1 MKRKRRQEKR
11 RNKNNKTFLIVAQVH
26 LGFLLPSALRR
37 WACSSLP
44 LCRRLAHYACN
55 NNGNRLGQTFFLNSR
70 QVAAS
75 GAASAQLSSAR
86 LCHHL
91 GFRAKEIARLQFGHT
106 TLPGYVFHLLLLLI
120 PRYQR
125 QRLPGCLLFLHL
137 SRKAVTLMKNSIVS
151 GSLHIHI
158 AVRKVLS

>member
-11 RNKNNKTFLIVAQVH
+11 RKKNNKTFLIVAQVH

-120 PRYQR
+120 PRY
-125 QRLPGCLLFLHL
+125 LSTASLLLLHL